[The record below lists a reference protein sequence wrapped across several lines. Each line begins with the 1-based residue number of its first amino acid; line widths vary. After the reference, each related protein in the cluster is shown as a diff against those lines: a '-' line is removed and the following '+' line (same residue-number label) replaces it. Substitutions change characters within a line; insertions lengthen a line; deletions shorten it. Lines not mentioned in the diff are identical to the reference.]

1 MFLKSEFQEIE
12 NMKDFKGVISQFAA
26 DTSTFPFQYEFWKE
40 HLFERMM
47 RLFVWNTPPID
58 QKEIEQRLLLQG
70 YCGILPMPKD
80 VDPGSVIFSRGEL
93 TAFFGSLSGVT
104 KYIDEKK
111 YFIAHSQIF
120 TGTFEI
126 GKDCALI
133 NNTAIRN
140 PAMHLIHHYAVL
152 LAHADVSLAMCLINH
167 RTDSGIPV
175 AKTEKHKESIHQMQK
190 KVFDGQYG
198 YLSDIGDIGL
208 EYIKITNGSS
218 EDIVKLYEVRE
229 KLIKSFYADIGVRSA
244 FEKNNNTVVDE
255 ITSDQSFLLLNI
267 SDMLEQRKLGC
278 ERVNNLYG
286 TNWSVDL
293 APEIKLIIEDR
304 KEGETDGNT
313 QISQDTVQTG
323 I

>member
-26 DTSTFPFQYEFWKE
+26 DTSTFPVQYEFWKE

-58 QKEIEQRLLLQG
+58 QKEIEQMLLLQG
-70 YCGILPMPKD
+70 YCGILPMPAN
-80 VDPGSVIFSRGEL
+80 VNPGSIIFNRGEL

-111 YFIAHSQIF
+111 YFIAHSPIF

-126 GKDCALI
+126 GKECALI

-175 AKTEKHKESIHQMQK
+175 AKSEKHKESIHQMQK

-198 YLSDIGDIGL
+198 YLTDMGDLGL

-267 SDMLEQRKLGC
+267 SDMLEQRKQGC
-278 ERVNNLYG
+278 DRVNSLFG

-304 KEGETDGNT
+304 KEGETDGN
-313 QISQDTVQTG
+313 IKNSQDTVQTG